1 MKQRNNAEPKQGV
14 WHDSRVEA
22 VGPECGGVVVVN
34 GDFGAANRANGTLQK
49 LMQVRFFSVWWE
61 MGGI

>member
-1 MKQRNNAEPKQGV
+1 MGFS
-14 WHDSRVEA
+14 SR
-22 VGPECGGVVVVN
+22 VVVVEN
-34 GDFGAANRANGTLQK
+34 DGFSVAKRGHGTLQK